1 MEQWIVDTAN
11 NHPALVYLGIM
22 GWTFLEG
29 ETIVLLT
36 GALISGGE
44 VTLSVAML
52 TLCAVLGS
60 FGGDQTWYYIGRK
73 YGSPLLQRW
82 PTMAAKID
90 WAFRLLRR
98 HENLFILSFRF
109 IYGIRNVSPFLIGM
123 TGVSRIK
130 FIALNFI
137 AAMIWANTFSWGGYF
152 LGKAL
157 ETYAGESKMA
167 ALGIIV
173 ALTGCVTTFNWWRQ
187 RRKIAAAESAATATA
202 TAASCQ
208 PPSPEIGRGPG

>member
-11 NHPALVYLGIM
+11 NHASLVYLAIL

-52 TLCAVLGS
+52 TLCALLGS

-123 TGVSRIK
+123 TGVSRFK
-130 FIALNFI
+130 FAVMNFI
-137 AAMIWANTFSWGGYF
+137 AALIWANTFSWGGYF

-157 ETYAGESKMA
+157 ESYAGESKMA

-173 ALTGCVTTFNWWRQ
+173 VMVGCVTAFNWWRQ
-187 RRKIAAAESAATATA
+187 RRKIAAAESAAAATA
-202 TAASCQ
+202 SNTT
-208 PPSPEIGRGPG
+208 PEPAKSE

>member
-1 MEQWIVDTAN
+1 LEQWIVDTAN
-11 NHPALVYLGIM
+11 NHPALVYLAIL

-44 VTLSVAML
+44 VTLSVATL

-82 PTMAAKID
+82 PTMAAKIE

-109 IYGIRNVSPFLIGM
+109 IYGIRNISPFLIGM
-123 TGVSRIK
+123 TGVSRVK
-130 FIALNFI
+130 FAALNFV
-137 AAMIWANTFSWGGYF
+137 AALIWANTFAWGGYF

-167 ALGIIV
+167 VLGGIVGIAAIV
-173 ALTGCVTTFNWWRQ
+173 AAVNWWRQ
-187 RRKIAAAESAATATA
+187 RRKIAAAEAATAAA
-202 TAASCQ
+202 TAARANCEPAKS
-208 PPSPEIGRGPG
+208 E